1 MSNQANIKS
10 LKAYIL
16 GFSMSLI
23 LTVAA
28 FFLMKVR
35 FLSDSMLYASLALL
49 AILQLLVQSRC
60 FLGLNTRSEGRW
72 NLLPFLF
79 TLFVIAILVSG
90 SLWIMYNMN
99 YNMLM
104 SISNEAVQ

>member
-1 MSNQANIKS
+1 
-10 LKAYIL
+10 
-16 GFSMSLI
+16 MSLA
-23 LTVAA
+23 LTVTA

-35 FLSDSMLYASLALL
+35 FMSDSMLYISLASL
-49 AILQLLVQSRC
+49 AILQLLVQSSC
-60 FLGLNTRSEGRW
+60 FLGITTKEEGRW

-79 TLFVIAILVSG
+79 TVFVIAILVSG

-104 SISNEAVQ
+104 SISNEAIT